1 MAIFLKLLGNGRDG
15 DQISISPAAEVFMC
29 HQMGHMASRRLK
41 TALAMNDVLWQNL
54 YSNISCHCCRV
65 FVIPDKLQT
74 KVFIESLIVYFYF
87 MATVL
92 NKLQRDEYSQ
102 L

>member
-54 YSNISCHCCRV
+54 YFQYFLSLLQSLCHSRQV
-65 FVIPDKLQT
+65 TNQSFH
-74 KVFIESLIVYFYF
+74 
-87 MATVL
+87 
-92 NKLQRDEYSQ
+92 
-102 L
+102 